1 VHAKINEER
10 RTVDVDVQRMWIFLR
25 ADNTEVSKSQ
35 MRS

>member
-1 VHAKINEER
+1 VHVKINVER
-10 RTVDVDVQRMWIFLR
+10 RTVDVDVQRMWISRR